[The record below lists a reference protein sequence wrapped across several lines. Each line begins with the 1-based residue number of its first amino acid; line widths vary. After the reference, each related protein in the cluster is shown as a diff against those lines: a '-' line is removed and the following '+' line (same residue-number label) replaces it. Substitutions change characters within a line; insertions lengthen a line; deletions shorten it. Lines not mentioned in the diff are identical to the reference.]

1 MDGVSAA
8 EYTGADDTQRISH
21 VTCVKIYT
29 VYSCLFNGSCVLD
42 PVIFFVYTFQN
53 SFLNKS
59 CYLLYTIIYMYSSVF
74 SVILKMLVNSGANLY
89 SPIFYY
95 FFFYT

>member
-42 PVIFFVYTFQN
+42 PVFFFVNTVLF
-53 SFLNKS
+53 K
-59 CYLLYTIIYMYSSVF
+59 
-74 SVILKMLVNSGANLY
+74 IL
-89 SPIFYY
+89 F
-95 FFFYT
+95 